1 VLGSLGATP
10 ERAANVMKPWRNHSI
25 TAVTLALVAISG
37 FAVHRLQEP
46 LAARFSATK
55 VKNDVYAL
63 PPAEQLVEMSLGYRS
78 ALADVIF
85 AHVLVSSG
93 IHVQERRSFEFVG
106 RYLEAVN
113 ELDPKFAAP
122 YRMADALITS
132 QAKAV
137 GPDAYRQT
145 RRILERGM
153 RELPFDQALWASSGQ
168 FFAYL
173 GPSVFDDRKERD
185 DWKLAGG
192 RALARACE
200 LVGSNEDIPYQCVVA
215 AGLLTGV
222 GAEAASRQF
231 LERMLVIND
240 DPEIRKLASAMLQ
253 KAVGAEARDRFQARQ
268 GAFQKAWGADLPFIT
283 RGAMLAIGPRW
294 DAAACAGS
302 GVGDDCATSW
312 RSWAARQDSPT
323 GATNAPD
330 PTQSAG
336 K

>member
-1 VLGSLGATP
+1 LAV
-10 ERAANVMKPWRNHSI
+10 AASNRGRRSMKPWRDSSF
-25 TAVTLALVAISG
+25 TFTALVLIAVAG
-37 FAVHRLQEP
+37 LAVHRLQVP
-46 LAARFSATK
+46 LSARFAATK

-63 PPAEQLVEMSLGYRS
+63 PPPEQLVVLSLGYRS
-78 ALADVIF
+78 ALADLIF

-106 RYLEAVN
+106 KYIEAVN

-122 YRMADALITS
+122 YRMADGLITL

-137 GPDAYRQT
+137 GPEGYRQA

-153 RELPFDQALWASSGQ
+153 KELPFDQALWASSGQ

-173 GPSVFDDRKERD
+173 SPTVLEDPKEQD

-200 LVGSNEDIPYQCVVA
+200 LVGSNEKIPYQCVIA
-215 AGLLTGV
+215 AGLLTRV

-253 KAVGAEARDRFQARQ
+253 KAVGAEERDRFQARQ
-268 GAFQKAWGADLPFIT
+268 QAFQEAWRADLPFIT
-283 RGAMLAIGPRW
+283 RGAMLTIGPRW

-302 GVGDDCATSW
+302 VLECVTSW
-312 RSWAARQDSPT
+312 RAWGAQQDSSPGGT
-323 GATNAPD
+323 SPPERAAGAL
-330 PTQSAG
+330 